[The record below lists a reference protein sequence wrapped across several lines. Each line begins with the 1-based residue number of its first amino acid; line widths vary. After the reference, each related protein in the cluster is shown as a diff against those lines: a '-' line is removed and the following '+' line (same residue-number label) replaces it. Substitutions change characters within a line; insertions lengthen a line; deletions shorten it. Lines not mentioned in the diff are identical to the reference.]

1 MTAVLSAPP
10 SAAEPVRTDG
20 GRWLVA
26 LTRLGRWLL
35 IFVPVLLVSSFITF
49 GLGAL
54 SSTNPAASVLGDNAT
69 PAAIARLTH
78 QLGLDQ
84 PLLVQYWHWLSGALH
99 GDLGVSYFTQIPVST
114 SIAQRLP
121 VDVSLAVFAIVL
133 AVVVGGAA
141 GILAAVKQGSWIDR
155 AVTGV
160 CSLAATLPAFVIGIA
175 LVLVAA
181 VAVHL
186 FPSVGYVA
194 PSVSPSLWLS
204 HIVLPSVALSVEPG
218 VQIARQLRTSMV
230 DTLGQNFVTGAVTRG
245 LGPGRVLFGH
255 ALRNAAGPAVTV
267 LGLSI
272 PLLIGGAV
280 VTESVFALPG
290 LGQLAVTSATE
301 RDIPVVQGVLLVTSV
316 LVVLANLVVNAALV
330 WLRPSAG
337 RAAS

>member
-1 MTAVLSAPP
+1 MTAVLAVPRTTVWIAAP
-10 SAAEPVRTDG
+10 A
-20 GRWLVA
+20 
-26 LTRLGRWLL
+26 RLGRWLL
-35 IFVPVLLVSSFITF
+35 IFVPVLLVSTFVTF

-54 SSTNPAASVLGDNAT
+54 SDTNPAASVLGDNAT
-69 PAAIARLTH
+69 PESIARLTH

-84 PLLVQYWHWLSGALH
+84 PLLVQYWHWLAAALH
-99 GDLGVSYFTQIPVST
+99 GDLGRSYFTQIPVTT

-121 VDVSLAVFAIVL
+121 VDVSLAVFAILL
-133 AVVVGGAA
+133 AVLVGGGA
-141 GILAAVKQGSWIDR
+141 GILAAVRQGTWIDR
-155 AVTGV
+155 TVTAV

-186 FPSVGYVA
+186 FPSVGYVQ
-194 PSVSPSLWLS
+194 PSVSPALWLS
-204 HIVLPSVALSVEPG
+204 HIVLPSLALSVEPA
-218 VQIARQLRTSMV
+218 VAVARQLRTSLV

-245 LGPGRVLFGH
+245 LSPARVLFGH

-290 LGQLAVTSATE
+290 LGQLAVTSAGE

-316 LVVLANLVVNAALV
+316 LVVLDNVGVNAALG
-330 WLRPSAG
+330 WLRP
-337 RAAS
+337 AARGHHD

>member
-1 MTAVLSAPP
+1 MTAVLAAPAP
-10 SAAEPVRTDG
+10 RG
-20 GRWLVA
+20 VA
-26 LTRLGRWLL
+26 WSVVPARIGRWLL

-54 SSTNPAASVLGDNAT
+54 SNTNPAASMLGDNAT
-69 PAAIARLTH
+69 PDSIARLTH
-78 QLGLDQ
+78 QLGLDR
-84 PLLVQYWHWLSGALH
+84 PLLVQYWNWLGAALH
-99 GDLGVSYFTQIPVST
+99 GDLGRSYFSQIPVAT

-121 VDVSLAVFAIVL
+121 VDVSLAVVAILL
-133 AVVVGGAA
+133 AVLLGGGA
-141 GILAAVKQGSWIDR
+141 GILAAVKRGTWIDR
-155 AVTGV
+155 TVTAV

-186 FPSVGYVA
+186 FPSVGYVQ
-194 PSVSPSLWLS
+194 PSVSPALWLS
-204 HIVLPSVALSVEPG
+204 HIVLPGLALSVEPA
-218 VQIARQLRTSMV
+218 VTVARQLRTSLV

-245 LGPGRVLFGH
+245 LGPRRVLFGH

-290 LGQLAVTSATE
+290 LGQLAVTSAGE

-316 LVVLANLVVNAALV
+316 LVVLANVVVNAALV
-330 WLRPSAG
+330 WLRPAARG
-337 RAAS
+337 RHD